1 MLKPFNVSVVVLIA
15 LAIAPPSLQAK
26 SVDQIVRQGLDARQ
40 AGRYGEAES
49 LLNSAAQRDPKNAS
63 ALLGLGLVLQDK
75 GQLDRAIATFRQA
88 VQAAPNNPGAQ
99 SALRLAL
106 DHQRRMQQF
115 RADKLKSLKTQLVGF
130 DQSIQA
136 QDAAILSIRQILQ
149 QAPKKPANDEIYV
162 ELGNN
167 LLKRNRSAEERLA
180 LLRETQRLEPGFQAT
195 KNEGLANLD
204 GRLNDAIAAFQNAI
218 ALNPNLPEAH
228 YGLGNALF
236 EKNRIADAIAAY
248 QKALQLSPQ
257 DVYVQTKLE
266 RAKQRLSQSRI

>member
-1 MLKPFNVSVVVLIA
+1 MLKPFNVSLVVLIA
-15 LAIAPPSLQAK
+15 VAIAPQSIQAK
-26 SVDQIVRQGLDARQ
+26 SVDQVVRQGLEARQ
-40 AGRYGEAES
+40 AGRYSEAES

-75 GQLDRAIATFRQA
+75 GQLDRAISTFRQA

-99 SALRLAL
+99 SALKLAL

-115 RADKLKSLKTQLVGF
+115 RADKLKSLKSQLVGF
-130 DQSIQA
+130 DQAIVA
-136 QDAAILSIRQILQ
+136 QDAAILAIRQILQ

-180 LLRETQRLEPGFQAT
+180 LLRETQLLEPGFKAT
-195 KNEGLANLD
+195 KGEGLANLD
-204 GRLNDAIAAFQNAI
+204 GRLNDAIAAFQSAI

-236 EKNRIADAIAAY
+236 EKNRMADAIAAY

-266 RAKQRLSQSRI
+266 RAKQRLQQSRV